1 MKKEARMREQLVCL
15 YKQDMDIL
23 LQKFLHVKTAFA
35 DAIEHF
41 LRHRHRNEQIVFN
54 VAWIMLIITRLGPQM
69 V

>member
-1 MKKEARMREQLVCL
+1 MREQLVCL

-54 VAWIMLIITRLGPQM
+54 VA
-69 V
+69 